1 MYKTKLQEL
10 CHQKLWNL
18 PEYMSKKEG
27 PDHNPR
33 FSATA
38 TLTINNKPLTFHSSN
53 SCKSSKEAQN
63 DAARSAYL
71 HFTQPPPPPP
81 PLRPS
86 IPYSSSSS
94 SSFAPFPQPSLSS
107 SSSGIGNADL
117 DIEAVTVTTQT
128 LQPNTQQTPHFNAL
142 PLNNNFTVID
152 MQHLYKNQLQNYVQK
167 RNLSLPA
174 YSCERE
180 GPPHASRFRCKVT
193 IDGHTYESP
202 EFFSTLKDAEHAAAK
217 VALKSLSPDEAKEAS
232 DDSGLYK
239 NLLQELV
246 QKEGFSL
253 PVYDTNRSGEVHVPI
268 FVSTVEIDRE
278 IFKGHE
284 ARTKKQAEM
293 SAAKIAYTTL
303 KALSVANRLERLQ
316 RNFLWG
322 DSGEAFEHHLVGW
335 DVVCSPIKDGGLGN
349 RKLLDFNRALLGK
362 WLWRFGLEE
371 TRLWCCVLVAKHG
384 LNLGMWGFGWGM
396 AIVSVCGMI
405 IGVVRLP

>member
-1 MYKTKLQEL
+1 MLLLSEQTYNVFQFLLQ
-10 CHQKLWNL
+10 
-18 PEYMSKKEG
+18 
-27 PDHNPR
+27 
-33 FSATA
+33 
-38 TLTINNKPLTFHSSN
+38 
-53 SCKSSKEAQN
+53 
-63 DAARSAYL
+63 
-71 HFTQPPPPPP
+71 
-81 PLRPS
+81 
-86 IPYSSSSS
+86 
-94 SSFAPFPQPSLSS
+94 
-107 SSSGIGNADL
+107 
-117 DIEAVTVTTQT
+117 
-128 LQPNTQQTPHFNAL
+128 
-142 PLNNNFTVID
+142 VID

-232 DDSGLYK
+232 VLYHFFVYLFSLSVGCVSVLFFFFFFFSNLRCSIFQDDSGLYK

-303 KALSVANRLERLQ
+303 KARKCIFLSTLLVSRLLLASSKP
-316 RNFLWG
+316 F
-322 DSGEAFEHHLVGW
+322 AF
-335 DVVCSPIKDGGLGN
+335 
-349 RKLLDFNRALLGK
+349 
-362 WLWRFGLEE
+362 
-371 TRLWCCVLVAKHG
+371 
-384 LNLGMWGFGWGM
+384 
-396 AIVSVCGMI
+396 
-405 IGVVRLP
+405 